1 MVTFTRAPPYALSL
15 VSQAQLQ
22 FWDLPPTPGQALS
35 HAGCRWIR
43 ETQYPE
49 AAGTWGHERGARVH
63 RYTRASLKEGVE
75 QKSIIF
81 SFPMPEMFLTRGQD
95 PRLSPCCVLSVPP
108 DKATLSFGRVGK
120 GLPCPKTQA
129 AWEQMTRG
137 SQHKSKS
144 EEQSK
149 TWPSHSP
156 TPIPPGSPNPR
167 GTAAQARPISNPPL
181 R

>member
-1 MVTFTRAPPYALSL
+1 MFS
-15 VSQAQLQ
+15 AQCHK
-22 FWDLPPTPGQALS
+22 PS
-35 HAGCRWIR
+35 CN
-43 ETQYPE
+43 
-49 AAGTWGHERGARVH
+49 AGTFLLLLRKLCHMQAVGGSEEPNIQRRLARGDTKEEQG
-63 RYTRASLKEGVE
+63 YTSTRRASLKEGVE
-75 QKSIIF
+75 QKSITF
-81 SFPMPEMFLTRGQD
+81 SFPMHEMFLTRGQD
-95 PRLSPCCVLSVPP
+95 PRLSPCWVLSVPP

-156 TPIPPGSPNPR
+156 TPIPPGSPNPH
-167 GTAAQARPISNPPL
+167 GTAAQTRPISNPPL
-181 R
+181 Q